1 MNIFEQVK
9 KHWQQLR
16 KGTYQFLD
24 GIKETDLDLKLPFA
38 KSQTIRYQLHCMCG
52 AQESNISL
60 IVEDKWNGYSSSL
73 DKLGKTDLATIKTH
87 LQAADKQMLAAMKKA
102 YFSLVNYMI
111 LVEHE
116 AHHQGQLINFI
127 YAYNL
132 PIPKSWQ
139 EKWALSN

>member
-87 LQAADKQMLAAMKKA
+87 LQAADKQMLAA
-102 YFSLVNYMI
+102 YQSP
-111 LVEHE
+111 
-116 AHHQGQLINFI
+116 
-127 YAYNL
+127 NL
-132 PIPKSWQ
+132 GRR
-139 EKWALSN
+139 NGH